1 MKPSAKVEKVMKE
14 FKSGDLKSSSG
25 QKVNSRK
32 QAVAI
37 ALSEAGMSKKGNNMK
52 ADGVAKKGKTKAD
65 MVKMA
70 KGGACKPKKYM
81 MGGMAED
88 ARGNMGGG
96 MRGLDRATAMSGRD
110 LSGRGNTGMRGLER
124 AAAMSGRDMSG
135 MGRPAGMKKGGVVK
149 KAKGGGCEVRGKTK
163 GKMVK
168 M

>member
-1 MKPSAKVEKVMKE
+1 MKKSNKVGTVMRE

-25 QKVNSRK
+25 TKVTNPK
-32 QAVAI
+32 QAMAI
-37 ALSEAGMSKKGNNMK
+37 ALSEAGVSKKGKNMK

-81 MGGMAED
+81 MGGMAENSNRD
-88 ARGNMGGG
+88 GG
-96 MRGLDRATAMSGRD
+96 MRGLD
-110 LSGRGNTGMRGLER
+110 R

-135 MGRPAGMKKGGVVK
+135 MGRPAVMKKGGVVK

>member
-70 KGGACKPKKYM
+70 KGGKPKKYM

-88 ARGNMGGG
+88 ARGNRGGA
-96 MRGLDRATAMSGRD
+96 MRGLD
-110 LSGRGNTGMRGLER
+110 R

>member
-96 MRGLDRATAMSGRD
+96 MRGLDRA
-110 LSGRGNTGMRGLER
+110 
-124 AAAMSGRDMSG
+124 AAMSGRDMSG